1 MDMRVKFLKSG
12 VFNASRVTGGPYI
25 TAVAGVEGVVETVA
39 AGILH
44 ERGVVEILG
53 VVKKAEERETKDVAD
68 DAKPV
73 SRMNKD
79 DLLVHAVEKGVTVTD
94 EMTKAEI
101 IAALDA
107 AEEPDTGGGE

>member
-25 TAVAGVEGVVETVA
+25 TAVAGEEAIIENVA

-44 ERGVVEILG
+44 ERGVLEILG
-53 VVKKAEERETKDVAD
+53 VVKRAEERETKSDED
-68 DAKPV
+68 KPI
-73 SRMNKD
+73 SRMNLD
-79 DLLVHAVEKGVTVTD
+79 QLRHLATEKGITVTD

-101 IAALDA
+101 KAALDA
-107 AEEPDTGGGE
+107 AEKSGTGGED